1 MHHMQK
7 QGLSPL
13 QAIEDNWPHIYYQA
27 IMAIC
32 NFDNLHD
39 ALQAIEDNWRGGKH
53 NLQRINCRSENS
65 KGVYCLQ
72 VPNELFI
79 ISCPNNRKSFSKNV
93 R

>member
-1 MHHMQK
+1 M
-7 QGLSPL
+7 
-13 QAIEDNWPHIYYQA
+13 I
-27 IMAIC
+27 IC
-32 NFDNLHD
+32 NFDNLHVVHD

-72 VPNELFI
+72 VLNELAI
-79 ISCPNNRKSFSKNV
+79 ISCLNNRKSFSKNV